1 MDMNWQAM
9 LREAADASFE
19 KNIEALA
26 AADNDAYSCVDL
38 SQSKIWELSKKIL
51 LLPHPGIVL
60 LFSRYCFQLS
70 PEETEM
76 FFQLKK
82 CKGRFSVLPLTTILL
97 HGACTKSDNFR
108 QLVRQS
114 LQSSL
119 KGVSAHR
126 IERGYG

>member
-76 FFQLKK
+76 FFQLKNA
-82 CKGRFSVLPLTTILL
+82 KGAFRFYRSLL
-97 HGACTKSDNFR
+97 SSCMRLAQKSDNFR